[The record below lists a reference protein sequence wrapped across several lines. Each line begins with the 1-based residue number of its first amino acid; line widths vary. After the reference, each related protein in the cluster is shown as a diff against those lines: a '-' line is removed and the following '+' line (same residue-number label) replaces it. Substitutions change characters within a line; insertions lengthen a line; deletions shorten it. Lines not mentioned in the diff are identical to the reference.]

1 MATTGLKS
9 TNVNSGDPVTYDIIN
24 NIISDLN
31 ELSKSTAA
39 KFNLNLTQTGG
50 RDGKDAVY
58 QTIYSTT
65 KAVKVKADKEG
76 GSGATWDFSKAG
88 FTSPPRCWV
97 QVKSSNTSLTPAQLN
112 FTVIITN
119 ISNTKM
125 TFRVRGPGKPAQ
137 KDADLEFDCFA
148 VEA

>member
-1 MATTGLKS
+1 MATLRS

-31 ELSKSTAA
+31 ELNKTTAA

-50 RDGKDAVY
+50 KDGKDAVS
-58 QTIYSTT
+58 QKIYSTT
-65 KAVKVKADKEG
+65 KSVKVKASSSN
-76 GSGATWDFSKAG
+76 SGATWDFSKAG
-88 FTSPPRCWV
+88 FKSPPRCWV
-97 QVKSSNTSLTPAQLN
+97 QPRSSNTGLKATAFN

-119 ISNTKM
+119 VSNTSM
-125 TFRVRGPGKPAQ
+125 TFRVRGPGGTAQ
-137 KDADLEFDCFA
+137 TDADIDFDCFA

>member
-1 MATTGLKS
+1 MATLKS

-31 ELSKSTAA
+31 ELNKTTAA

-50 RDGKDAVY
+50 KDGKDAVS

-65 KAVKVKADKEG
+65 KTVNVNASSSTS
-76 GSGATWDFSKAG
+76 GSTWDFSKAG
-88 FTSPPRCWV
+88 FLNPPRCWI
-97 QVKSSNTSLTPAQLN
+97 QPRSSASLTPKQLN
-112 FTVIITN
+112 FTVIITAVT
-119 ISNTKM
+119 NTSM
-125 TFRVRGPGKPAQ
+125 TFRVRGPGPTLQANATI
-137 KDADLEFDCFA
+137 DFDCFA

>member
-1 MATTGLKS
+1 MATLKS

-31 ELSKSTAA
+31 ELNKSTAA

-50 RDGKDAVY
+50 RDGKDAVS

-65 KAVKVKADKEG
+65 KSVTVDPEKSG

-112 FTVIITN
+112 FTVIITKV
-119 ISNTKM
+119 SNTKM
-125 TFRVRGPGKPAQ
+125 TFKVRGPGKPAQ
-137 KDADLEFDCFA
+137 KSVDLEFDCFA

>member
-1 MATTGLKS
+1 MAILKS

-24 NIISDLN
+24 NIILDLN
-31 ELSKSTAA
+31 ELNKATAA

-50 RDGKDAVY
+50 KDGKDAVS

-65 KAVKVKADKEG
+65 KLVKIKAKTAG

-88 FTSPPRCWV
+88 FTNPPRCWV
-97 QVKSSNTSLTPAQLN
+97 QARSSASLKASQLN
-112 FTVIITN
+112 FTTIITN
-119 ISNTKM
+119 VSTTSM
-125 TFRVRGPGKPAQ
+125 TFKVRGPGGTAQ
-137 KDADLEFDCFA
+137 TDADIEFDCFA

>member
-1 MATTGLKS
+1 MATLRS

-50 RDGKDAVY
+50 RDGKDAVS

-65 KAVKVKADKEG
+65 KAVKVKA
-76 GSGATWDFSKAG
+76 SAAG
-88 FTSPPRCWV
+88 
-97 QVKSSNTSLTPAQLN
+97 
-112 FTVIITN
+112 
-119 ISNTKM
+119 
-125 TFRVRGPGKPAQ
+125 
-137 KDADLEFDCFA
+137 
-148 VEA
+148 